1 MCGDEALR
9 TAISLGGPHEG
20 RRTLDGQKGEFLLE
34 GVGHPPGEYLQ
45 TLTQVSQY
53 GQRTSPML
61 VANQNADWGSRCS
74 LGTPPECRSPA
85 QPFFP
90 R

>member
-1 MCGDEALR
+1 VCGDEALR

-45 TLTQVSQY
+45 TLTPVSQY

-61 VANQNADWGSRCS
+61 VANQNADSG
-74 LGTPPECRSPA
+74 LTLLPGHPP
-85 QPFFP
+85 
-90 R
+90 